1 MSGRMLYKY
10 PGPHEI
16 HGDHFDYTIVE
27 DDEDSV
33 QAALDEGWSLT
44 TDEAK
49 GIESEAAVVEKPVKS
64 SKSKDKA
71 PIATGWGSKPD
82 DVNI

>member
-1 MSGRMLYKY
+1 MSGRMLYKH

-27 DDEDSV
+27 DEDE
-33 QAALDEGWSLT
+33 AIAEAIAEGWSLT

-49 GIESEAAVVEKPVKS
+49 GIQPEAPAVEKSAK
-64 SKSKDKA
+64 SKSKEKA
-71 PIATGWGSKPD
+71 PVAEGWGTKTD
-82 DVNI
+82 DANI